1 MANICSLCKRRLLSH
16 SPILQ
21 CFVCKKFYHVT
32 CLPYVTKDDCLY
44 TERETNQWLCI
55 VCSKSEFPFNHY
67 DDEIDFLNV
76 LSELWFTYS
85 HNLSF
90 ESLTEKI
97 FNPFELNN
105 HHAPVPVDDIDPD
118 IQYYNDIS
126 LGNVFHNSNYFIED
140 SFVEKCE
147 SLLIDSSMFSLLHM
161 NIRSIPRHLHEL
173 EAYISNLHHEFSIIA
188 ISETWFSD
196 ATIDTYQMEGYA
208 HEYQYRKDRCGGG
221 VSLFVKNNLSYILR
235 KDLILFNQS
244 VECLFIELQS
254 TDSSRSNSIIVG
266 VIYRPPNTNIT
277 HFNESLSTIL
287 DKVKMENKQ
296 VYLSRDYNINLI
308 NTDKHQPSAEFL
320 ESMFSYSLYPM
331 INRRTRIRESSA
343 TLIDNI
349 FSNVLKPNLL

>member
-1 MANICSLCKRRLLSH
+1 MANVCSLCKRRLLSH

-21 CFVCKKFYHVT
+21 CFVCKTFYHVT

-76 LSELWFTYS
+76 LSELWFTHS
-85 HNLSF
+85 RNLSF

-97 FNPFELNN
+97 FNPFELND

-118 IQYYNDIS
+118 IQYFNDIS

-244 VECLFIELQS
+244 VECLFIELQN
-254 TDSSRSNSIIVG
+254 TDSSRSYSIIVG
-266 VIYRPPNTNIT
+266 WFTDHLTPISLILMRPLVR
-277 HFNESLSTIL
+277 F
-287 DKVKMENKQ
+287 
-296 VYLSRDYNINLI
+296 LI
-308 NTDKHQPSAEFL
+308 K
-320 ESMFSYSLYPM
+320 
-331 INRRTRIRESSA
+331 
-343 TLIDNI
+343 
-349 FSNVLKPNLL
+349 